1 MKLLYKRGVTDR
13 SLIIFVP
20 DSSSTTGA
28 GLTGLLYNTSG
39 LTCYYER
46 PGAAAV
52 QISLVTQTVT
62 GAHADGGFVEV
73 DATNMPGIYRIDPPD
88 AVFATG
94 VDSAVIMLRGAANMA
109 PVLVEIQ
116 LATWLS

>member
-1 MKLLYKRGVTDR
+1 MRIIDGDISRSIYFVAVDSADYVTR
-13 SLIIFVP
+13 E
-20 DSSSTTGA
+20 T
-28 GLTGLLYNTSG
+28 GLTGFSV
-39 LTCYYER
+39 YY
-46 PGAAAV
+46 
-52 QISLVTQTVT
+52 SL
-62 GAHADGGFVEV
+62 DGGTATAMTSPSVTEL